1 MLLQRDPAK
10 RCSCPISSHASFL
23 PPLQLS
29 LLAAVWTVC
38 NPTSL
43 SLIRQLSR
51 WSLKQNKMSTFV
63 RCENEADTST
73 HQQTT
78 GDDDE
83 REATELGP
91 VQHGLSDTVVNP
103 ASIGRTSASNAAE
116 PTPILGGLRSWWK
129 HYIQLHV
136 PHADCRDHLGMFD
149 FDPILCHRLS
159 WEKAEQAQLTF
170 LCNKCS
176 QRTYFSRVPTHIA
189 CSLYAGNR
197 HRSALQSSTIGRPST
212 RSYIW
217 LSYSR
222 KTSSW
227 SFSECCYC
235 CDSYWWSSV
244 LAAADEYG

>member
-1 MLLQRDPAK
+1 
-10 RCSCPISSHASFL
+10 
-23 PPLQLS
+23 
-29 LLAAVWTVC
+29 
-38 NPTSL
+38 
-43 SLIRQLSR
+43 
-51 WSLKQNKMSTFV
+51 MSTFV

-91 VQHGLSDTVVNP
+91 VQHGLLDTVVNP

-170 LCNKCS
+170 LQQMQPTNVLFL
-176 QRTYFSRVPTHIA
+176 RTNAHRLP
-189 CSLYAGNR
+189 SLCWE
-197 HRSALQSSTIGRPST
+197 SSPPS
-212 RSYIW
+212 
-217 LSYSR
+217 
-222 KTSSW
+222 
-227 SFSECCYC
+227 
-235 CDSYWWSSV
+235 SSV
-244 LAAADEYG
+244 FSDR